1 MVVGHLGINVPDLEL
16 ARAYYAEVMP
26 LVGFESF
33 LDASDEFAYMPAHGK
48 RGTYLFFYE
57 TVGDASPY
65 SVDTTVGLQ
74 HLAFMMRDRASV
86 DRVHDWVTASGGI
99 SLEAPRVF
107 SQYPQPYYA
116 TFWFD
121 PFGLKL
127 EAVCHHDA

>member
-33 LDASDEFAYMPAHGK
+33 LD
-48 RGTYLFFYE
+48 
-57 TVGDASPY
+57 
-65 SVDTTVGLQ
+65 
-74 HLAFMMRDRASV
+74 
-86 DRVHDWVTASGGI
+86 ASGGI